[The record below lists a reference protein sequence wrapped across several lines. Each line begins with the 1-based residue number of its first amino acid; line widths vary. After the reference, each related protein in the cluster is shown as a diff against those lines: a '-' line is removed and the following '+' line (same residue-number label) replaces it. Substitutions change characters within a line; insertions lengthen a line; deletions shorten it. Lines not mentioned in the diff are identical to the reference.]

1 MLEVRFS
8 DPHSQETCAEVGL
21 NLADASANRC
31 RSERGPHQM
40 LGPTAGLPWP
50 HRLPRLPQ
58 A

>member
-31 RSERGPHQM
+31 RSKKGRIQILEPYG
-40 LGPTAGLPWP
+40 WP
-50 HRLPRLPQ
+50 PLAPP
-58 A
+58 AP